1 MNMEKNPLQSRP
13 LRKLVNERW
22 KPYVRYEKET
32 GRWIAKAI
40 RVEQEAREGI
50 EEVVDQVSSKIQVIM
65 TRKEL
70 DIIARMVAYM
80 YHDKKDEYEEIASD
94 MRKEHIYKDLR
105 SIDIWL
111 KSQYQQLEEKDE
123 QSKQEKRKHFRT

>member
-32 GRWIAKAI
+32 DRWIAKAI
-40 RVEQEAREGI
+40 RIEREAGEGM
-50 EEVVDQVSSKIQVIM
+50 EEVVDQVSSEIQVTM

-80 YHDKKDEYEEIASD
+80 YHDKKDEYGEIASD

-111 KSQYQQLEEKDE
+111 NSQYKQLEREDE
-123 QSKQEKRKHFRT
+123 QSKQDKRKHF

>member
-13 LRKLVNERW
+13 LRRLVNEKW
-22 KPYVRYEKET
+22 KPYVSYEKET
-32 GRWIAKAI
+32 DRWIAKAI
-40 RVEQEAREGI
+40 RIEREAGEGM
-50 EEVVDQVSSKIQVIM
+50 EEVVDQVSSEIQVTM

-80 YHDKKDEYEEIASD
+80 YHDKKDEYGEIASD

-111 KSQYQQLEEKDE
+111 KSQYQQLEREDE
-123 QSKQEKRKHFRT
+123 QSKQDKGKYL

>member
-32 GRWIAKAI
+32 DRWIAKAI
-40 RVEQEAREGI
+40 RIEREAGEGM
-50 EEVVDQVSSKIQVIM
+50 EEVVDQVSSEIQVTM

-80 YHDKKDEYEEIASD
+80 YHDKKDEYGEIASD

-111 KSQYQQLEEKDE
+111 NSQYKRLESENE
-123 QSKQEKRKHFRT
+123 QSKQKKRERF